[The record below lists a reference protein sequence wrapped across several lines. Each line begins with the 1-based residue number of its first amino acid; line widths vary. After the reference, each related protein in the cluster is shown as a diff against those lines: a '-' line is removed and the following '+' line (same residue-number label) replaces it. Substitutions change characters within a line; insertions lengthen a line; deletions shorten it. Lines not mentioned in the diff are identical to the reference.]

1 LRGLL
6 LALSVASSAAGAAAA
21 QTQGPQVETEPA
33 TGMAFARLPGGCFEM
48 GDLDAGVVA
57 GRVCVDAFAIG
68 LREVTNAQY
77 RRFRPGHKGGSYGGQ
92 DLNGDDQPAVNLT
105 WRDATAYAEWLG
117 REAGRRFRLPT
128 EAEWEYAARAGSTTV
143 WPWGSTDDQGP
154 RFANLRRRSSG
165 DPSAPA
171 DGRPAAT
178 SAVGSLEPNAFGLH
192 DMVGNAS
199 EWVADTYTPGGD
211 RYGSSLKN
219 PVVNVTSSP
228 LRVRRGGSFDDPPR
242 LARAGA
248 RDFYAAE
255 FAVPQTGFRLV
266 MEEP

>member
-1 LRGLL
+1 
-6 LALSVASSAAGAAAA
+6 
-21 QTQGPQVETEPA
+21 
-33 TGMAFARLPGGCFEM
+33 M
-48 GDLDAGVVA
+48 GDLDVGVVA
-57 GRVCVDAFAIG
+57 GRVCVDALAIG
-68 LREVTNAQY
+68 RVEVTAT
-77 RRFRPGHKGGSYGGQ
+77 PSTALPAGHKSGSYGGQ
-92 DLNGDDQPAVNLT
+92 GLDGADQPAVNLT

-143 WPWGSTDDQGP
+143 WPWGSTDDRDPGS
-154 RFANLRRRSSG
+154 RTCGRRSSG
-165 DPSAPA
+165 DPRAPAA

-199 EWVADTYTPGGD
+199 EWVADTYAPGGD
-211 RYGSSLKN
+211 RYGSNPTN
-219 PVVNVTSSP
+219 PVVNVPSSP

-242 LARAGA
+242 LARSGA

-266 MEEP
+266 MEP